1 MVMNEKERALSLLHR
16 RWIDEVIDHGSL
28 FVMIIIYVDYACD
41 DAYGRS
47 IPISPISQQNLSY
60 AQYGQV
66 QSHESVNITQP
77 SSYET
82 NIRINDSEKH
92 LSSASFNNTGSINE
106 KGQFQE
112 PPTPTTQHGN
122 YTNDGLTDSDE
133 DLAKRLY
140 REESENYHG
149 HNTVA
154 GSQTGGMYSPKGEA
168 ASYYANVNEP
178 GQRVSG
184 AQIQGTTEN
193 TKKHPKPA
201 SAYDDPKIQVQLEK
215 RPRWRPY
222 FTWVVTTVHLAMFIY
237 GFIKNQELYG
247 TLIQTQPLNPM
258 IGPSSLVSVAIQGEF
273 DYQFECPSNV
283 GGQFVVQQCPL
294 KTACGF
300 DGRGFR
306 NEVPDQWFRFITPVF
321 LHAGLIHFLFN
332 MLFQLR
338 TGISIERDIG
348 WWRYSIIYMA
358 SGIFGFVFGGN
369 FATPTIPS
377 MGASGSLFGIIGI
390 LLLDTLQNWK
400 LMKNPCLELTKLML
414 MILFSFL
421 IGLLPG
427 LDNFSHI
434 GGFIMGILTGMILL
448 PTIKFSKFHKWT
460 TWILRIVAIPAVVL
474 LFFFLIKNFYT
485 SDPRDKCPW
494 CKYLGC
500 LPVFGWCDITG
511 IKQ

>member
-1 MVMNEKERALSLLHR
+1 MSESSWNSHFHHNQPYDTSSYDSDNNKNNNNK
-16 RWIDEVIDHGSL
+16 G
-28 FVMIIIYVDYACD
+28 
-41 DAYGRS
+41 S

-106 KGQFQE
+106 KEQFQE

-122 YTNDGLTDSDE
+122 YTNEGLTDSDE
-133 DLAKRLY
+133 ELAKRLY
-140 REESENYHG
+140 REESENYRG

-193 TKKHPKPA
+193 TNKHPKLA
-201 SAYDDPKIQVQLEK
+201 SVHDDPKIQAQLAR

-222 FTWVVTTVHLAMFIY
+222 FTWVVTTIHLAMFIY

-258 IGPSSLVSVAIQGEF
+258 IGPSSMTLIQLGARFNPCMRPVAIQGTF
-273 DYQFECPSNV
+273 DYQLQCPSNV
-283 GGQFVVQQCPL
+283 EGQFVVQQCPL

-306 NEVPDQWFRFITPVF
+306 DEVPDQWFRFITPVF
-321 LHAGLIHFLFN
+321 LHA
-332 MLFQLR
+332 
-338 TGISIERDIG
+338 
-348 WWRYSIIYMA
+348 
-358 SGIFGFVFGGN
+358 
-369 FATPTIPS
+369 
-377 MGASGSLFGIIGI
+377 ASGSLFGIIGI
-390 LLLDTLQNWK
+390 LLLDMLQNWK
-400 LMKNPCLELTKLML
+400 LIANPCLELTKLML

-511 IKQ
+511 IQ